1 MGRQKDVDEDPAV
14 VGGGSRGALALE
26 GDHPRSPLVAD
37 PEIACG
43 AASSE
48 AAPGFEGQVVLEV

>member
-1 MGRQKDVDEDPAV
+1 VGRQKDVDEDPAV
-14 VGGGSRGALALE
+14 VGEGSRGALALE
-26 GDHPRSPLVAD
+26 GDRPLSPLVAD

-48 AAPGFEGQVVLEV
+48 AAPGFGGRVVLEL